1 MKPTIRD
8 VAKQAKV
15 SVATV
20 SRILNNVGGYSEET
34 KRKVLEVIS
43 EISYE
48 RNDLARGLA
57 TNSTATIGVLVPS
70 ISTIFFAEILNGI
83 EDTAHKNGYSVVI
96 CNTGEDGKRTL
107 EYLKVLS
114 AKQIDGIIIT
124 SADLTE
130 EYYKTIKAINIPC
143 ILVSTISYRHS
154 LPYVKVD
161 DEQAAYTATQ
171 YLIENGHKS
180 IAMIAGTKDDPI
192 AGIPRVNGYL
202 RALKDYGLSIDKG
215 LIKHGD
221 FSYKSGRKCMEK
233 LLCEKS
239 KFTAIFSASDDM
251 AVGALAIAHSK
262 EIKVPGDL
270 SIIGYDNTQVAEM
283 AFPQLTTVAQPLYQ
297 MGQKSTEKILTMIE
311 TGEKADSTIMMHK
324 IVERDTVKKLYID
337 I

>member
-20 SRILNNVGGYSEET
+20 SRILNNLSGYSEET
-34 KRKVLEVIS
+34 KEKVLKVIKD
-43 EISYE
+43 IGYE

-70 ISTIFFAEILNGI
+70 VSTIFFAEILNGI

-107 EYLKVLS
+107 EYLKILS
-114 AKQIDGIIIT
+114 AKRIDGIIIT
-124 SADLTE
+124 SSDLTE
-130 EYYKTIKAINIPC
+130 EYYKTITAISIPC
-143 ILVSTISYRHS
+143 VLVSTISYKHP

-161 DEQAAYTATQ
+161 DEQASYTATQ

-180 IAMIAGTKDDPI
+180 IAMIAGAKDDPI

-202 RALKDYGLSIDKG
+202 KALKDYGLSINKS

-221 FSYKSGRKCMEK
+221 FSYRSGKKCMQE
-233 LLCEKS
+233 LLCEKY
-239 KFTAIFSASDDM
+239 KFTAIFAASDDM
-251 AVGALAIAHSK
+251 AVGALAIAHS
-262 EIKVPGDL
+262 EGIKIPDDL

-297 MGQKSTEKILTMIE
+297 MGQKAIEKLLIMIE
-311 TGEKADSTIMMHK
+311 TEEKVDSTIMMHK
-324 IVERDTVKKLYID
+324 IVERDTVKKYRVYF
-337 I
+337 